1 MTKNSNQKRTKRDN
15 GAGSINYL
23 EARKRW
29 CANIQIGYNVETGK
43 AKRKAIYGKTEAEVK
58 RKLKE
63 FKKERESKTNITGS
77 TMTLSEFLDY
87 WFIEYQLNRLSKSY
101 YDRLQSVYKHHIKP
115 NLGHIMLSQL
125 TKKHIQKLIDDGNKA
140 GYARA
145 SLKKIAEILRP
156 ALKTCV
162 DEHLLDK
169 SPFDGVKIPPED
181 KMKRPTKEITIYS
194 DRQKEKLLSKIDENF
209 INSAFSTFRYLPVFS
224 FILNTGLREGEL
236 LALKWKHLKQTEDG
250 HTVATIFEN
259 ITYVH
264 ERDADGNAVRRILNT
279 GKLKGKCKKREIPLN
294 EKALKALEQMK
305 QSNEHFGTVS
315 EYIFSNT
322 DGTCSTAGRL
332 IRSLNH
338 LARLADV
345 PYLGVHSLRHS
356 FASAL
361 LKKGVSVKV
370 VSEILGHS
378 DAYFTANVYIH
389 IDTDQ
394 KLDAVNSL

>member
-1 MTKNSNQKRTKRDN
+1 MNKTKRAKRDN

-23 EARKRW
+23 ESTNRW
-29 CANIQIGYNVETGK
+29 CANIQIGYTEAGTP
-43 AKRKAIYGKTEAEVK
+43 KRKAIYGKTEAEVK

-63 FKKERESKTNITGS
+63 FKKEMESKKNFNSS
-77 TMTLSEFLDY
+77 TMTLSEFLER
-87 WFIEYQLNRLSKSY
+87 WFIEYKLKKLSKSY
-101 YDRLQSVYKHHIKP
+101 YDRLQSVYKYHIKP
-115 NLGHIMLSQL
+115 YIGDIKLSQL
-125 TKKHIQKLIDDGNKA
+125 TKKHIQKLIDDGNNA

-156 ALKTCV
+156 ALKV
-162 DEHLLDK
+162 AVNDEHLLDK
-169 SPFDGVKIPPED
+169 SPFDGVVIPSESEMQ
-181 KMKRPTKEITIYS
+181 KPTKEIIIYS
-194 DRQKEKLLSKIDENF
+194 DRQKEKMLVSIDENF
-209 INSAFSTFRYLPVFS
+209 TNTTLCTFRYFPAFL

-236 LALKWKHLKQTEDG
+236 LALKWKHLKQTEYG

-279 GKLKGKCKKREIPLN
+279 GKLKGKCKKREVPLN
-294 EKALKALEQMK
+294 DKALKALEQIK
-305 QSNEHFGTVS
+305 QSNEQLGIHS
-315 EYIFSNT
+315 EYIFSKP

-338 LARLADV
+338 LAKLADV

-370 VSEILGHS
+370 VAEILGHS
-378 DAYFTANVYIH
+378 DAYFTANVYVH
-389 IDTDQ
+389 IDNDQ